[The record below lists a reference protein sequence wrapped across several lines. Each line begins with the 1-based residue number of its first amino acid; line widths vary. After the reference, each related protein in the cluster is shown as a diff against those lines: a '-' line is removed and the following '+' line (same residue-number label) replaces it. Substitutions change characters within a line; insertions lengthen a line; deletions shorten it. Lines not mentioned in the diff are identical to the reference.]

1 MMALL
6 CTCLNALAVLLE
18 IQLPSEI
25 SESIKL
31 IEESLTYL
39 ATLINFAPTESINCV
54 RQLLKFMFKMNFV
67 SRADQ
72 YAYLI
77 ENRFLTTAEGEGEN
91 EVFAR
96 VRELHRFQSGGGDI
110 FSSRRPSEA
119 GSMSSSP
126 LSTPLKLVGIASSG
140 LSTAADAKRME
151 NGGNIKLFEPVVIQC
166 LKVSLMNNDRGTF
179 VIHMYQWSTMT
190 VTAATRRRN
199 AKFIHSNF
207 FCFEM
212 NISFWEYTRMLH
224 ISLFGWMSATDCSAL
239 YAQNPWRAKSF
250 DFNFLRSDG
259 ETYSEGKVEY
269 FATTARV

>member
-140 LSTAADAKRME
+140 LLTAADAKRME

-199 AKFIHSNF
+199 AKFIHSKF
-207 FCFEM
+207 FV
-212 NISFWEYTRMLH
+212 S
-224 ISLFGWMSATDCSAL
+224 
-239 YAQNPWRAKSF
+239 K
-250 DFNFLRSDG
+250 
-259 ETYSEGKVEY
+259 
-269 FATTARV
+269 